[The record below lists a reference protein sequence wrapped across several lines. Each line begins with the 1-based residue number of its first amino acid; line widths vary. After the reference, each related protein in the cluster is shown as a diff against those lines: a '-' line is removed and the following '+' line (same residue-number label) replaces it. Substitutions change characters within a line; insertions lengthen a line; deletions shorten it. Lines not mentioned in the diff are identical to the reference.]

1 MMTAII
7 PDINWDPRPM
17 TDEEREEWFEDDDE
31 I

>member
-1 MMTAII
+1 MTAII

-17 TDEEREEWFEDDDE
+17 TVVEREEWFEDDDE

>member
-7 PDINWDPRPM
+7 PDINWDPRTM

-31 I
+31 V

>member
-1 MMTAII
+1 MTDII

-17 TDEEREEWFEDDDE
+17 TEAEREEWFEDDDE